1 MARAA
6 PWCSGGT
13 PDARGNM
20 KITAIETLCADAGWR
35 TFSFLKVSTDAGITG
50 WSEFADSESYGSP
63 GVAAVI
69 TTMAPIIIGQDPRPT
84 ERVVSTL
91 HVLTQHAALGG
102 LTHLA
107 IAAIENA
114 LLDIK
119 GKDLGV
125 PVYALF
131 GGPVRER
138 LPTYWSHA
146 GTYRVRNAALLGVAE
161 LRSYDDLARHAEQ
174 IRSLG
179 FKALKTNLM
188 PLVAGRLAGFAPG
201 FGRGTGWPELNWD
214 HAAVRAAAD
223 TMAALRAG
231 AGPEMGLMLDLNF
244 HFKTEG
250 FSRVAQAVAPY
261 NLTWLEF
268 DIHDPTA
275 LRLIRDRAPC
285 PIASLETLC
294 HRREFKPYFE
304 AYAADVAIIDVI
316 RNGLAESLK
325 IAAMAEVYGVNVA
338 PHNYYGPLSSAIS
351 AHFCAVVPNFRIMET
366 DIDGVPWR
374 DEFVSAAPVI
384 ENGEMVLPSGPGWG
398 IVINE
403 AAVRARPPRN

>member
-1 MARAA
+1 
-6 PWCSGGT
+6 
-13 PDARGNM
+13 M
-20 KITAIETLCADAGWR
+20 KITGIETLCADAGWR
-35 TFSFLKVSTDAGITG
+35 TFSFLKVTTDNGITG
-50 WSEFADSESYGSP
+50 WSEYADSESFGSP
-63 GVAAVI
+63 GLARVIAALGPLVI
-69 TTMAPIIIGQDPRPT
+69 GRDPRPT
-84 ERVVSTL
+84 ELVVSTL
-91 HVLTQHAALGG
+91 RVLTQHNALGG
-102 LTHLA
+102 LTAQA

-138 LPTYWSHA
+138 LATYWSHA
-146 GTYRVRNAALLGVAE
+146 GTYRVRNAAMIGVPE
-161 LRSYDDLARHAEQ
+161 LRGYDDLARHGAE
-174 IRSLG
+174 IRERG

-188 PLVAGRLAGFAPG
+188 PSVAGRLTGFAPG
-201 FGRGTGWPELNWD
+201 FGRTPGWPELNWD

-223 TMAALRAG
+223 TMAALREG
-231 AGPEMGLMLDLNF
+231 AGPDMGLMLDLNF

-250 FSRVAQAVAPY
+250 FSRIADAVAPY
-261 NLTWLEF
+261 GLTWLEL
-268 DIHDPTA
+268 DIHDPAA

-294 HRREFKPYFE
+294 HRREFKPYLE
-304 AYAADVAIIDVI
+304 AYAADVAIIDVL

-338 PHNYYGPLSSAIS
+338 PHNYYSPLASAIS
-351 AHFCAVVPNFRIMET
+351 AHLCAVVPNFRMMEA

-374 DEFVSAAPVI
+374 DDYVTAVPAI

-398 IVINE
+398 IDINE
-403 AAVRARPPRN
+403 AAVRARPPLN